1 VINEYKKHTT
11 MNTMFVNDHEPDM
24 NAVANT
30 EAEIKDWIESNFD
43 CEWEDV
49 KSIEDVTSFY
59 EDMEDEEI
67 QQMQVAFTDLRTDK
81 A

>member
-1 VINEYKKHTT
+1 
-11 MNTMFVNDHEPDM
+11 MNAMFVNDHEPDM
-24 NAVANT
+24 NVVANT
-30 EAEIKDWIESNFD
+30 EEEIKEWIESNFD

-59 EDMEDEEI
+59 KDMEDEEI
-67 QQMQVAFTDLRTDK
+67 QQMQVAFTDLRTNK